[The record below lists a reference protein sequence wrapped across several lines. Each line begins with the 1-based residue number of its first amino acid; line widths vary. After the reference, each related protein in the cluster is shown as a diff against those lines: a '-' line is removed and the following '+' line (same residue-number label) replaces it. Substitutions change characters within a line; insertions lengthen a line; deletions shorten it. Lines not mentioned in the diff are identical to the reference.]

1 MADEETLPDDI
12 DPESRSRVKLPKRED
27 LPEEFRGL
35 HDHFTKPDTTSYVGL
50 RGPGGIRLHSPRLS
64 QATQVVNDYIRYDA
78 GIDPRL
84 RELVILVTARAVDS
98 QFEWT
103 AHEPEAQKQGI
114 PQETIDVIKYRKPLK
129 GVPKDDADVIRFV
142 RETLE
147 DRHVTSET
155 YAAMRGRFGERML
168 VDLVGLIGNYVATAA
183 LLCAFD
189 MHTHPGVKPMLPK

>member
-1 MADEETLPDDI
+1 M
-12 DPESRSRVKLPKRED
+12 
-27 LPEEFRGL
+27 
-35 HDHFTKPDTTSYVGL
+35 
-50 RGPGGIRLHSPRLS
+50 
-64 QATQVVNDYIRYDA
+64 ATQVVNNYIRYEA

-103 AHEPEAQKQGI
+103 AHEPEAQKQKI
-114 PQETIDVIKYRKPLK
+114 PQSTIDVIKYRKALDD
-129 GVPKDDADVIRFV
+129 VPAEDAEVIQFV

-147 DRHVTSET
+147 DRYVTPAT
-155 YAAMRGRFGERML
+155 YAVMRDRFGERML

-189 MHTHPGVKPMLPK
+189 MHTHPGVKPLLPKD

>member
-1 MADEETLPDDI
+1 MTADENLPADI
-12 DPESRSRVKLPKRED
+12 DPESRSRVALPKRED
-27 LPEEFRGL
+27 LPEEFRDL
-35 HDHFTKPDTTSYVGL
+35 HDHFTKPNTTSYVGL

-64 QATQVVNDYIRYDA
+64 QATQVVNNYIRYEA

-114 PQETIDVIKYRKPLK
+114 PQETIDVIKYRKPLD
-129 GVPKDDADVIRFV
+129 GVPKDDAEVIQFV

-147 DRHVTSET
+147 DRHVSSET
-155 YAAMRGRFGERML
+155 YAVMRDRFGERLL
-168 VDLVGLIGNYVATAA
+168 VDLVGLVGNYVATAA

-189 MHTHPGVKPMLPK
+189 MHTHPGVTPMLPK